1 MYFKPIFLLLIISQ
15 WINGLWAQ
23 SDGRPCGFDA
33 FNNPVIMQKSMQVID
48 NAIANRS
55 ANSTESSDSIR
66 WVPVVVHVIHNDGS
80 ENISEAQIES
90 QIMIMNEDFGKILG
104 TNGDGNGVDTKVRF
118 CLAKI
123 DPQGRCTN
131 GIVRI
136 KSELTVH
143 QQYQRAL
150 LKELSF
156 WDNTRYLNIYVVRSI
171 NGGVGGYASFPGGPP
186 SEDGIVVRN
195 DLFGDIG
202 TGKAGL
208 GRTATHELGHWLGVF
223 HTFQNGCGIDTCL
236 DGDGVCDTPPVDKPN
251 FGCPTNANTCSNDV
265 PDLPDQVDNY
275 MDYTD
280 DNCKSMFSKGQAM
293 RMMAAM
299 DSIRWRIWSDSNLV
313 STGCDTNYQ
322 APANCP
328 VIADFITL
336 NKSICTGG
344 EIEFMGKML
353 NNIQSWNW
361 IFQGGTPSTST
372 DQNPRITYNS
382 PGIFNVQLIVSD
394 SFSTDTL
401 LLSGYIEVNQPGL
414 GASLDYFQDFEGD
427 PFKGLTINNPD
438 GGVTWEL
445 DSAAAKSGKY
455 SLKIDNLINT
465 NYGSVDEIILNDLD
479 LTSLPGGSAAFL
491 QFDWA
496 YARSSPTFSDDLIV
510 LVSNDCGLNYTR
522 VFFGTGAALATG
534 PTQTTPFIPDSSQ
547 WKHAKINLF
556 QVRND
561 SSVQIKLVN
570 VTDGGNNL
578 YIDNIYVGAGSPP
591 TGIELRE
598 ANEELVTVYPNPF
611 SRYVIFELND
621 RMKYDSGLVLQIFS
635 AYGNEVKR
643 ITNLKPGSNLMD
655 RDNLPAGIY
664 LFVVRDNT
672 RIVQSGKIVI
682 Q

>member
-1 MYFKPIFLLLIISQ
+1 MYFRHILVLLIVSLWMNVQ
-15 WINGLWAQ
+15 WGQ

-33 FNNPVIMQKSMQVID
+33 FNNPANLQKSMQIIS
-48 NAIANRS
+48 NAIERQYITGPEN
-55 ANSTESSDSIR
+55 TDSIKLI
-66 WVPVVVHVIHNDGS
+66 PVVVHVIHNGGTED
-80 ENISEAQIES
+80 ISEAQIES
-90 QIMIMNEDFGKILG
+90 QIRIMNEDFGKMQG
-104 TNGDGNGVDTKVRF
+104 TKGDGNGVDTKVRF

-156 WDNTRYLNIYVVRSI
+156 WDNTRYLNIYVVKSI

-202 TGKAGL
+202 TAKSGL

-223 HTFQNGCGIDTCL
+223 HTFQNGCGVDTCL

-251 FGCPTNANTCSNDV
+251 FGCPTNANSCSNDV
-265 PDLPDQVDNY
+265 PDLPDQIDNY

-293 RMMAAM
+293 RMQASL
-299 DSIRWRIWSDSNLV
+299 DSIRWRIWSDSNLI

-336 NKSICTGG
+336 NRSICTGG
-344 EIEFMGKML
+344 KIEFMGKIL
-353 NNIQSWNW
+353 NVIQSWSW
-361 IFQGGTPSTST
+361 SFQGGTPAAST
-372 DQNPRITYNS
+372 DQNPQITYNS
-382 PGIFNVQLIVSD
+382 PGIFDVQLVVSD
-394 SFSTDTL
+394 SFSSDTL
-401 LLSGYIEVNQPGL
+401 FFSGYIEVNQPGL
-414 GASLDYFQDFEGD
+414 GASLDYYQDFEID

-438 GGVTWEL
+438 GGVTWNL
-445 DSAAAKSGKY
+445 DSTAAKSGRY

-479 LTSLPGGSAAFL
+479 LTSLPGGAAAFL

-522 VFFGTGAALATG
+522 VFFSTGVALATG

-556 QVRND
+556 QVKND

-578 YIDNIYVGAGSPP
+578 YIDNIFVGAGSPP
-591 TGIELRE
+591 TGIEDR
-598 ANEELVTVYPNPF
+598 NTIEELITVYPNPF
-611 SRYVIFELND
+611 DQFVNFDLKTLPENNRDLS
-621 RMKYDSGLVLQIFS
+621 LQIFS
-635 AYGNEVKR
+635 AYGKEVKK
-643 ITNLKPGSNLMD
+643 ITNLQLGNNIIN
-655 RDNLPAGIY
+655 RGNLPAGIY
-664 LFVVRDNT
+664 LFIVMDNNQ
-672 RIVQSGKIVI
+672 IVQSGKLVV